1 MKKSIQWRLA
11 LIALSVVI
19 ALFLFL
25 PSTPL
30 SASLPQWWHQSVPK
44 ISLGLDL
51 RGGSHLVME
60 VETAKAVEASVDN
73 IIADLQ
79 TTATT
84 QGVAAVFSR
93 TGQDITAKFDEPLE
107 EKVDKLIKDSYAILE
122 FKSRGKGELVF
133 GLKQAEVRR
142 LKEWA
147 VQQALERTRR
157 RIDKYGVAEPSIYK
171 QENDQIALQLPG
183 IKNPQEAIA
192 FIKTAG
198 RLEFKLLNTTGD
210 LQKALAGKVPADT
223 EVLYG
228 EDVDETGKIVR
239 RPYLVYKQTLL
250 TGDRLK
256 EAKVGIDDRGRPAI
270 SISFDSEGAKIFDR
284 VTGENVGKQMAI
296 VLDDVVHSAPR
307 IQDRISGGNAQITGN
322 FTHEEAAKLA
332 IVLRESLP
340 APMKIIQNVTV
351 GPSLGQD
358 SIDMGVRAAL
368 FGCSVVIVFMVFYYR
383 LSGVIADYAIVLNLV
398 LLLGAMA
405 LMNATLTLPGIAGII
420 LTIGM
425 GVDSNVLMFERIREE
440 IRSGKQPRPA
450 VDAGYDKAFLTI
462 LDSHVTTLI
471 TAAALFMF
479 GTGPI
484 KGFAVTLSLGIIIN
498 LYSALVGTKVIFD
511 IINSK
516 WKLEKLSILKI
527 TCHRVHRGRRNRFR
541 LKGLTL

>member
-11 LIALSVVI
+11 LIALSVAI
-19 ALFLFL
+19 ALFLFV

-30 SASLPQWWHQSVPK
+30 SAGLPDWWRQSVPK

-60 VETAKAVEASVDN
+60 VDTAKAVESSVDN
-73 IIADLQ
+73 IVADLQ
-79 TTATT
+79 TTA
-84 QGVAAVFSR
+84 ASEKLAVTFIR
-93 TGQDITAKFDEPLE
+93 TGQEITAKFDESLADQ
-107 EKVDKLIKDSYAILE
+107 VAKLVKDSYKIIEL
-122 FKSRGKGELVF
+122 KDRSKGEQVY
-133 GLKQAEVRR
+133 AMNASEVRR
-142 LKEWA
+142 LKDWA
-147 VQQALERTRR
+147 VTQALERTRR
-157 RIDKYGVAEPSIYK
+157 RVDKYGVAEPAIYK

-183 IKNPQEAIA
+183 VKNPQDAIA

-198 RLEFKLLNTTGD
+198 RLEFKLLNTTDD
-210 LQKALAGKVPADT
+210 LQKALAGKVPADSDILFGVYFDYT
-223 EVLYG
+223 AKVN
-228 EDVDETGKIVR
+228 K

-256 EAKVGIDDRGRPAI
+256 EAKVGIDQYNKPAI
-270 SISFDSEGAKIFDR
+270 SISFDNEGAKIFDR
-284 VTGENVGKQMAI
+284 VTGENVGKQLAI
-296 VLDDVVHSAPR
+296 VLDNVVHSAPR

-322 FTHEEAAKLA
+322 FTHDEAAKLA

-340 APMKIIQNVTV
+340 APMKIVQNVTV

-358 SIDMGVRAAL
+358 SIDKGVRAAL
-368 FGCSVVIVFMVFYYR
+368 FGGLFVIIFMVVYYR
-383 LSGVIADYAIVLNLV
+383 MSGIIADYAIILNMV

-405 LMNATLTLPGIAGII
+405 LLNATLTLPGIAGII

-440 IRSGKQPRPA
+440 IRLGKQPRPA
-450 VDAGYDKAFLTI
+450 IDSGYDKAFLTI

-471 TAAALFMF
+471 TAAALFLF

-516 WKLEKLSILKI
+516 WKLEKLSI
-527 TCHRVHRGRRNRFR
+527 
-541 LKGLTL
+541 

>member
-11 LIALSVVI
+11 LIALSVAV
-19 ALFLFL
+19 ALFLFV

-30 SASLPQWWHQSVPK
+30 SAGLPDWWRQSVPK

-60 VETAKAVEASVDN
+60 VDTVKAVESSMDN
-73 IIADLQ
+73 IAADLL
-79 TTATT
+79 TTASAQT
-84 QGVAAVFSR
+84 VAVTFAR
-93 TGQDITAKFDEPLE
+93 TGQDITAKFDESLA
-107 EKVDKLIKDSYAILE
+107 EKVEQLVKDSYATLE
-122 FKSRGKGELVF
+122 IKNRAKGELVY
-133 GLKQAEVRR
+133 GMKAVEVRR
-142 LKEWA
+142 LREWA
-147 VQQALERTRR
+147 VTQALERTRR
-157 RIDKYGVAEPSIYK
+157 RVDKYGVAEPAIYK

-183 IKNPQEAIA
+183 VKNPQEAIA

-210 LQKALAGKVPADT
+210 LQKAIAGTVPEDS

-228 EDVDETGKIVR
+228 EDVDESGKIIK

-256 EAKVGIDDRGRPAI
+256 EAKVGIDQYNKPAI
-270 SISFDSEGAKIFDR
+270 SIAFDNEGAKTFDR
-284 VTGENVGKQMAI
+284 VTGDNVGKQLAI
-296 VLDDVVHSAPR
+296 VLDGVVHSAPR
-307 IQDRISGGNAQITGN
+307 IQERISGGNAQITGN
-322 FTHEEAAKLA
+322 FTHDEAAKLA

-340 APMKIIQNVTV
+340 APMKIVQNVTV

-358 SIDMGVRAAL
+358 SIDKGVRAAL
-368 FGCSVVIVFMVFYYR
+368 FGGLFVVVFMVIYYR
-383 LSGVIADYAIVLNLV
+383 MSGLIADYAIILNMV

-405 LMNATLTLPGIAGII
+405 LLNATLTLPGIAGII

-440 IRSGKQPRPA
+440 IRAGKQPRPA
-450 VDAGYDKAFLTI
+450 IDSGYDKAFLTI

-471 TAAALFMF
+471 TAAALFLF
-479 GTGPI
+479 GTGAI

-516 WKLEKLSILKI
+516 WKLEKLSI
-527 TCHRVHRGRRNRFR
+527 
-541 LKGLTL
+541 

>member
-1 MKKSIQWRLA
+1 MKKSIQWRVG
-11 LIALSVVI
+11 LITLSVLI

-30 SASLPQWWHQSVPK
+30 TVGLPEWWHQSVPK

-51 RGGSHLVME
+51 RGGSHVVMQ
-60 VETAKAVEASVDN
+60 VETDKAVESSVDN
-73 IIADLQ
+73 IVADLQ
-79 TTATT
+79 TTAAS
-84 QGVAAVFSR
+84 QPLAVTFSR
-93 TGQDITAKFDEPLE
+93 AGQDIAAKFEEPLE
-107 EKVDKLIKDSYAILE
+107 EKVEKLVKESYAILD
-122 FKSRGKGELVF
+122 FKSRTKGELIY
-133 GLKQAEVRR
+133 GLKPAEVKR

-147 VQQALERTRR
+147 VTQALERTRR
-157 RIDKYGVAEPSIYK
+157 RVDKYGVAEPAIYK
-171 QENDQIALQLPG
+171 QEQDQIALQLPG
-183 IKNPQEAIA
+183 VKNPQEAIA

-198 RLEFKLLNTTGD
+198 RLEFKLVDSDPND
-210 LQKALAGKVPADT
+210 FQKALAGKPPEGT
-223 EVLYG
+223 EILY
-228 EDVDETGKIVR
+228 EERENEVGKIVKQ
-239 RPYLVYKQTLL
+239 PILLYKKTLL

-256 EAKVGIDDRGRPAI
+256 EAKVGIDQYNKPAV

-284 VTGENVGKQMAI
+284 ITGENVGRQLAI
-296 VLDDVVHSAPR
+296 VLDGVVHSAPR

-322 FTHEEAAKLA
+322 FTHDEAAKLA

-340 APMKIIQNVTV
+340 APVKIIQNVTV

-358 SIDMGVRAAL
+358 SINAGVRSAFIGSL
-368 FGCSVVIVFMVFYYR
+368 VVILFMVIYYR
-383 LSGVIADYAIVLNLV
+383 MAGLIADYAIVLNLV

-405 LMNATLTLPGIAGII
+405 LLNATLTLPGIAGII

-440 IRSGKQPRPA
+440 IRAGKQPRPA
-450 VDAGYDKAFLTI
+450 VDSGYDKAFLTI

-471 TAAALFMF
+471 TAAALFLF

-484 KGFAVTLSLGIIIN
+484 KGFAVSLSLGIIIN

-516 WKLEKLSILKI
+516 WKLEKLSI
-527 TCHRVHRGRRNRFR
+527 
-541 LKGLTL
+541 

>member
-11 LIALSVVI
+11 LIVLSVMV

-30 SASLPQWWHQSVPK
+30 WGSLPEWWHQSVPK

-51 RGGSHLVME
+51 RGGSHLVMQ
-60 VETAKAVEASVDN
+60 VDTDKAVESSVDN
-73 IIADLQ
+73 IVADLQ
-79 TTATT
+79 ATA
-84 QGVAAVFSR
+84 AAQPLAVTFNR
-93 TGQDITAKFDEPLE
+93 IGPGITAKFAAPLLD
-107 EKVDKLIKDSYAILE
+107 KVTQLVSSYAILDL
-122 FKSRGKGELVF
+122 KSQTKEDLVYT
-133 GLKQAEVRR
+133 LKPAEVRR
-142 LKEWA
+142 IKEAA
-147 VQQALERTRR
+147 VTQALERTRR
-157 RIDKYGVAEPSIYK
+157 RVDKYGVAEPAIYK
-171 QENDQIALQLPG
+171 QEQDQIALQLPG
-183 IKNPQEAIA
+183 VKNPQEAIT

-198 RLEFKLLNTTGD
+198 RLEFKLVDTDANN
-210 LQKALAGKVPADT
+210 LQKALSGKPPEGT
-223 EVLYG
+223 ELLY
-228 EDVDETGKIVR
+228 EEHENDDGKIVKQ
-239 RPYLVYKQTLL
+239 PILVFQKTLL

-256 EAKVGIDDRGRPAI
+256 EAKVGIDQFNKPAV
-270 SISFDSEGAKIFDR
+270 SISFDSEGARIFDR
-284 VTGENVGKQMAI
+284 ITADNVGKLLAI
-296 VLDDVVHSAPR
+296 ILDGVVHSAPR

-322 FTHEEAAKLA
+322 FTHDEAAKLA

-340 APMKIIQNVTV
+340 APVKIVQNVTV

-358 SIDMGVRAAL
+358 SIAMGTRAA
-368 FGCSVVIVFMVFYYR
+368 VIGGLIVIIFMVFYYR
-383 LSGVIADYAIVLNLV
+383 MSGLIADYAIVLNLV

-405 LMNATLTLPGIAGII
+405 LMSATLTLPGIAGII

-471 TAAALFMF
+471 TAVVLFMF

-484 KGFAVTLSLGIIIN
+484 KGFAVTLSLGIMIN

-511 IINSK
+511 IINTR
-516 WKLEKLSILKI
+516 WKLEKLSI
-527 TCHRVHRGRRNRFR
+527 
-541 LKGLTL
+541 

>member
-11 LIALSVVI
+11 LIALSVAI
-19 ALFLFL
+19 ALFLFV
-25 PSTPL
+25 PSTPF
-30 SASLPQWWHQSVPK
+30 SSGLPDWWKQSVPK

-60 VETAKAVEASVDN
+60 VDTAKAVESSVDN
-73 IIADLQ
+73 IVADLQ
-79 TTATT
+79 TTAASQTL
-84 QGVAAVFSR
+84 AVVFTRS
-93 TGQDITAKFDEPLE
+93 GQDIIAKFDEALA
-107 EKVDKLIKDSYAILE
+107 EKAEKLVKDNYAIVDI
-122 FKSRGKGELVF
+122 KNRAKGELVYAM
-133 GLKQAEVRR
+133 KAAEVRR

-147 VQQALERTRR
+147 VTQALERTRR
-157 RIDKYGVAEPSIYK
+157 RVDKYGVAEPAIYK

-183 IKNPQEAIA
+183 VKNPQESIS

-210 LQKALAGKVPADT
+210 LQKAIAGQAPADS

-228 EDVDETGKIVR
+228 EDVDDSGKVIKQ
-239 RPYLVYKQTLL
+239 PYLVYKQTLL

-256 EAKVGIDDRGRPAI
+256 EAKVGIDQYNKPAI

-284 VTGENVGKQMAI
+284 VTGDNVGKQLAI
-296 VLDDVVHSAPR
+296 VLDGVVHSAPR

-322 FTHEEAAKLA
+322 FTHDEAAKLA

-340 APMKIIQNVTV
+340 APMKIVQNVTV

-358 SIDMGVRAAL
+358 SIDMGVRSAL
-368 FGCSVVIVFMVFYYR
+368 MGGLFVIVFMVFYYR
-383 LSGVIADYAIVLNLV
+383 MSGLIADYAVVLNMV

-405 LMNATLTLPGIAGII
+405 LLNATLTLPGIAGII

-440 IRSGKQPRPA
+440 IRAGKQPRPA

-471 TAAALFMF
+471 TAAALFLF
-479 GTGPI
+479 GTGAI

-511 IINSK
+511 IINTK
-516 WKLEKLSILKI
+516 WKIEKLSI
-527 TCHRVHRGRRNRFR
+527 
-541 LKGLTL
+541 

>member
-11 LIALSVVI
+11 LIALSVAI
-19 ALFLFL
+19 ALFLFV
-25 PSTPL
+25 PSTPM
-30 SASLPQWWHQSVPK
+30 SAGLPDWWRQSVPK

-60 VETAKAVEASVDN
+60 VDTAKAVEASVDN
-73 IIADLQ
+73 IVADLQ
-79 TTATT
+79 TSAVS
-84 QGVAAVFSR
+84 QKLAVVFSR
-93 TGQDITAKFDEPLE
+93 SSQDINAKFDDSLA
-107 EKVDKLIKDSYAILE
+107 EKVEKLVKDNYAIVE
-122 FKSRGKGELVF
+122 IKNRAKGELF
-133 GLKQAEVRR
+133 YSMKAAEVRR

-147 VQQALERTRR
+147 VTQALERTRR
-157 RIDKYGVAEPSIYK
+157 RVDKYGVSEPAIYR

-183 IKNPQEAIA
+183 VKNPQEAIS

-198 RLEFKLLNTTGD
+198 RLEFKLLNTTD
-210 LQKALAGKVPADT
+210 DVQKALAGQVPAGS
-223 EVLYG
+223 ELLYG
-228 EDVDETGKIVR
+228 EDVNDSGKVIK
-239 RPYLVYKQTLL
+239 RPYLLYSQTLL

-256 EAKVGIDDRGRPAI
+256 EAKVGIDQYNKPDV

-284 VTGENVGKQMAI
+284 VTGENVGKQLAI
-296 VLDDVVHSAPR
+296 VLDGVVHSAPR

-322 FTHEEAAKLA
+322 FTHDEAAKLA

-340 APMKIIQNVTV
+340 APMKIVQNVTV

-358 SIDMGVRAAL
+358 SIDKGVRAAL
-368 FGCSVVIVFMVFYYR
+368 FGGLFVVVFMVVYYR
-383 LSGVIADYAIVLNLV
+383 MSGLIADYAVVLNMI

-405 LMNATLTLPGIAGII
+405 LLNATLTLPGIAGII

-440 IRSGKQPRPA
+440 IRAGKLPRPA
-450 VDAGYDKAFLTI
+450 VDSGYDKAFLTI

-471 TAAALFMF
+471 TAAALFLF
-479 GTGPI
+479 GTGAI

-511 IINSK
+511 IINAK
-516 WKLEKLSILKI
+516 WKLEKLSI
-527 TCHRVHRGRRNRFR
+527 
-541 LKGLTL
+541 

>member
-11 LIALSVVI
+11 LIALSVAV
-19 ALFLFL
+19 ALFLFV
-25 PSTPL
+25 PSTPM
-30 SASLPQWWHQSVPK
+30 SSGLPDWWRQSVPK

-60 VETAKAVEASVDN
+60 VDTAKAVESSVDN
-73 IIADLQ
+73 IVADLQ
-79 TTATT
+79 TSASS
-84 QGVAAVFSR
+84 QKLAVVFSR
-93 TGQDITAKFDEPLE
+93 SGQDITAKADDSIADNV
-107 EKVDKLIKDSYAILE
+107 EKLVKDNYAIIDV
-122 FKSRGKGELVF
+122 KNRSKGELVYAM
-133 GLKQAEVRR
+133 KAAEVRR

-147 VQQALERTRR
+147 VTQALDRTRR
-157 RIDKYGVAEPSIYK
+157 RVDKYGVAEPAIYR

-183 IKNPQEAIA
+183 VKNPQEAIA

-198 RLEFKLLNTTGD
+198 RLEFKLLNTTD
-210 LQKALAGKVPADT
+210 DTQKALAGQVPADS
-223 EVLYG
+223 ELLYG
-228 EDVDETGKIVR
+228 EDVNDSGKVIK
-239 RPYLVYKQTLL
+239 RPYLLYSQTLL

-256 EAKVGIDDRGRPAI
+256 EAKVGIDQYNKPDI

-284 VTGENVGKQMAI
+284 VTGDNVGKQLAI
-296 VLDDVVHSAPR
+296 VLDGVVHSAPR

-322 FTHEEAAKLA
+322 FTHDEAAKLA

-340 APMKIIQNVTV
+340 APMKIVQNVTV

-358 SIDMGVRAAL
+358 SIDKGVKAAL
-368 FGCSVVIVFMVFYYR
+368 FGGMFVLVFMVVYYR
-383 LSGVIADYAIVLNLV
+383 MSGLIADYAVVLNMV

-405 LMNATLTLPGIAGII
+405 LLNATLTLPGIAGII

-440 IRSGKQPRPA
+440 IRAGKQPRPA
-450 VDAGYDKAFLTI
+450 VDSGYDKAFLTI

-471 TAAALFMF
+471 TAAALFLF
-479 GTGPI
+479 GTGAI

-516 WKLEKLSILKI
+516 WKLEKLSI
-527 TCHRVHRGRRNRFR
+527 
-541 LKGLTL
+541 

>member
-11 LIALSVVI
+11 LIALSVVV

-30 SASLPQWWHQSVPK
+30 SAYLPEVWHRSVPK

-51 RGGSHLVME
+51 RGGSHLVMQ
-60 VETAKAVEASVDN
+60 VETDKAVEASVDN
-73 IIADLQ
+73 IAADLQ
-79 TTATT
+79 TTAA
-84 QGVAAVFSR
+84 QQQLAVTFTR
-93 TGQDITAKFDEPLE
+93 TGQDITAKFAEPLA
-107 EKVDKLIKDSYAILE
+107 EKVEKLVKDSYAIIE
-122 FKSRGKGELVF
+122 IKNRGKGELVF
-133 GLKQAEVRR
+133 SMKPAEVKR

-147 VQQALERTRR
+147 VTQALERTRR
-157 RIDKYGVAEPSIYK
+157 RIDKYGVAEPAIYK

-183 IKNPQEAIA
+183 VKNPQEAIT

-198 RLEFKLLNTTGD
+198 RLEFKMLNTQAD
-210 LQKALAGKVPADT
+210 LQQAIAGKVPPDS
-223 EVLYG
+223 EILYG
-228 EDVDETGKIVR
+228 EDVDESGKVLK
-239 RPYLVYKQTLL
+239 RPYLLFKQTLL
-250 TGDRLK
+250 TGDRLT
-256 EAKVGIDDRGRPAI
+256 EAKVGIDQYNKPAV

-284 VTGENVGKQMAI
+284 VTGENVGKQLAI
-296 VLDDVVHSAPR
+296 VLDGVVHSAPR

-322 FTHEEAAKLA
+322 FSHDEAAKLA

-340 APMKIIQNVTV
+340 APMKIVQNVTV

-358 SIDMGVRAAL
+358 SIDMGVRAA
-368 FGCSVVIVFMVFYYR
+368 VIGGLIVIIFMVVYYR
-383 LSGVIADYAIVLNLV
+383 MSGVIADYAIVLNLV

-405 LMNATLTLPGIAGII
+405 LLNATLTLPGIAGII

-440 IRSGKQPRPA
+440 IRAGKQPRPA

-471 TAAALFMF
+471 TAAALFIF

-498 LYSALVGTKVIFD
+498 LYSALIGTKVIFD
-511 IINSK
+511 IVNAK
-516 WKLEKLSILKI
+516 WKLEKLSI
-527 TCHRVHRGRRNRFR
+527 
-541 LKGLTL
+541 

>member
-1 MKKSIQWRLA
+1 MKKSIRWRLA
-11 LIALSVVI
+11 VIALSVVV
-19 ALFLFL
+19 AVFLFL

-30 SASLPQWWHQSVPK
+30 STQLPEWWHKSVPK

-73 IIADLQ
+73 IAADLQ
-79 TTATT
+79 TTASL
-84 QGVAAVFSR
+84 QGLSATFTR
-93 TGQDITAKFDEPLE
+93 TGQDITAKFSETID
-107 EKVDKLIKDSYAILE
+107 EKVEKLIKDTYAILE
-122 FKSRGKGELVF
+122 YKSRAKGELVY
-133 GLKQAEVRR
+133 GLKPAEVRR
-142 LKEWA
+142 LKENA
-147 VQQALERTRR
+147 VQQALEITRR
-157 RIDKYGVAEPSIYK
+157 RIDKYGVAEPLIYK

-198 RLEFKLLNTTGD
+198 RLEFKMLNTVGD
-210 LQKALAGKVPADT
+210 LQKALAGKVPEDS

-228 EDVDETGKIVR
+228 EDVDQSGKIVR
-239 RPYLVYKQTLL
+239 TPYLIYKKTML

-270 SISFDSEGAKIFDR
+270 SISFDGQGAEIFGR

-296 VLDDVVHSAPR
+296 VLDNVVYSAPR
-307 IQDRISGGNAQITGN
+307 IQDRIAGGNAQITGN

-340 APMKIIQNVTV
+340 APMRIIQNVTV

-358 SIDMGVRAAL
+358 SINKGVRAAL
-368 FGCSVVIVFMVFYYR
+368 FGVLFVVVFMAFYYR
-383 LSGVIADYAIVLNLV
+383 MSGLIADYAIILNLV

-405 LMNATLTLPGIAGII
+405 LLNATLTLPGIAGII

-440 IRSGKQPRPA
+440 IVSGKAPRPA

-471 TAAALFMF
+471 TAAVLFMF

-516 WKLEKLSILKI
+516 WKLEKLSI
-527 TCHRVHRGRRNRFR
+527 
-541 LKGLTL
+541 

>member
-11 LIALSVVI
+11 LIAFSVLI

-30 SASLPQWWHQSVPK
+30 RDSLPELWHRSVPK

-51 RGGSHLVME
+51 RGGSHLVMQ
-60 VETAKAVEASVDN
+60 VETDKAVESSVDN
-73 IIADLQ
+73 IVADLQ
-79 TTATT
+79 TTAAT
-84 QGVAAVFSR
+84 QKLAVTFNR
-93 TGQDITAKFDEPLE
+93 TGQDISAKCAESLFDSV
-107 EKVDKLIKDSYAILE
+107 EKLVKDNYAILNI
-122 FKSRGKGELVF
+122 KSQSKGELIYSM
-133 GLKQAEVRR
+133 KPAEVKR
-142 LKEWA
+142 LKESA

-157 RIDKYGVAEPSIYK
+157 RVDKFGVAEPQIYK

-183 IKNPQEAIA
+183 VKNPQEAIS

-198 RLEFKLLNTTGD
+198 RLEFKLVNAD
-210 LQKALAGKVPADT
+210 SAELQKAIAGKVPDGM
-223 EVLYG
+223 EILYEEREG
-228 EDVDETGKIVR
+228 EGGKISR
-239 RPYLVYKQTLL
+239 QPILLYSKTLL

-256 EAKVGIDDRGRPAI
+256 EAKVGIDQYNKPAV
-270 SISFDSEGAKIFDR
+270 SISFDGEGAKIFDR
-284 VTGENVGKQMAI
+284 ITGENVGKQLAI
-296 VLDDVVHSAPR
+296 VLDGVVQSAPR
-307 IQDRISGGNAQITGN
+307 IQDRISGGNAEITGN

-340 APMKIIQNVTV
+340 APVKIIQNVTI

-358 SIDMGVRAAL
+358 SINMGVHSAL
-368 FGCSVVIVFMVFYYR
+368 IGGLVVIIFMIVYYR
-383 LSGVIADYAIVLNLV
+383 MAGIIADYAIVLNLV

-405 LMNATLTLPGIAGII
+405 LLNATLTLPGIAGVI

-440 IRSGKQPRPA
+440 VRAGKQPRPA
-450 VDAGYDKAFLTI
+450 VDSGYDKAFLTI

-471 TAAALFMF
+471 TAAVLFMF

-516 WKLEKLSILKI
+516 WKLSKLSI
-527 TCHRVHRGRRNRFR
+527 
-541 LKGLTL
+541 

>member
-11 LIALSVVI
+11 LIALSVAV
-19 ALFLFL
+19 ALFLFV

-30 SASLPQWWHQSVPK
+30 SAGLPDLWKQSVPK

-60 VETAKAVEASVDN
+60 VDTAKAVESSVDN
-73 IIADLQ
+73 IVADLQ
-79 TTATT
+79 TS
-84 QGVAAVFSR
+84 AASQKIAVVFSR
-93 TGQDITAKFDEPLE
+93 SGQNIIA
-107 EKVDKLIKDSYAILE
+107 KVDDSIADKVEKLVKDSYAIIDVTAR
-122 FKSRGKGELVF
+122 SRGELVYSM
-133 GLKQAEVRR
+133 KPVEVRR

-147 VQQALERTRR
+147 VTQALDRTRR
-157 RIDKYGVAEPSIYK
+157 RVDKYGVAEPAIYR

-183 IKNPQEAIA
+183 VKNPQEAIA

-198 RLEFKLLNTTGD
+198 RLEFKMLNTTD
-210 LQKALAGKVPADT
+210 DVQKALAGQIPPDS

-228 EDVDETGKIVR
+228 EDVDDSGKVIK
-239 RPYLVYKQTLL
+239 RPYLVYSQTLL

-256 EAKVGIDDRGRPAI
+256 EAKVGIDQYNKPAV
-270 SISFDSEGAKIFDR
+270 SISFDGEGAKIFDR
-284 VTGENVGKQMAI
+284 ITGENVGKQLAI
-296 VLDDVVHSAPR
+296 VLDGVVHSAPR

-322 FTHEEAAKLA
+322 FTHDEAAKLA

-340 APMKIIQNVTV
+340 APMKIVQNVTV

-358 SIDMGVRAAL
+358 SIDKGVKAAL
-368 FGCSVVIVFMVFYYR
+368 FGCLFVLVFMVVYYR
-383 LSGVIADYAIVLNLV
+383 MSGFIADYAVVLNMV

-405 LMNATLTLPGIAGII
+405 LLNATLTLPGIAGII

-440 IRSGKQPRPA
+440 IRAGKQPRAA
-450 VDAGYDKAFLTI
+450 VDSGYDKAFLTI

-471 TAAALFMF
+471 TAAALFLF
-479 GTGPI
+479 GTGAI

-511 IINSK
+511 IVNSK
-516 WKLEKLSILKI
+516 WKLEKLSI
-527 TCHRVHRGRRNRFR
+527 
-541 LKGLTL
+541 